1 MKMWKTSTL
10 FQIIM
15 AFVIEF
21 VLSYVIVIVIA
32 AVIANSGMTVPRI
45 NYNIFLQA
53 MEKIKLEQK
62 NWEKSET

>member
-1 MKMWKTSTL
+1 
-10 FQIIM
+10 M
-15 AFVIEF
+15 AIVIEF